1 MEATDTQHRTKLLSS
16 PLSCM
21 AREYWR
27 ASRILYGREGYVPC
41 YRSTAIRCLMSLAR
55 QTRYSRLRCAAG
67 GTLVSLGLSGIE
79 ELGVSAAGRPPI
91 GSDSIPG

>member
-16 PLSCM
+16 PLACM

-27 ASRILYGREGYVPC
+27 ASRILHGREGDVSC
-41 YRSTAIRCLMSLAR
+41 DRSTAIRCLSSLAR
-55 QTRYSRLRCAAG
+55 QARYNGLRCAAG